1 MTRTHLPA
9 DESQRHLL
17 PPPEG
22 QTPEFDGVEDHLHG
36 KVVGEPPHEGRH
48 DRDEEVGDGPGA
60 ELGRGGAEKGGWPE
74 RAPALLNTVVTG
86 IVRLGGQT
94 NAPWRRKQ
102 AAGMSPL
109 A

>member
-36 KVVGEPPHEGRH
+36 KVVGEPECESRQ
-48 DRDEEVGDGPGA
+48 
-60 ELGRGGAEKGGWPE
+60 KS
-74 RAPALLNTVVTG
+74 
-86 IVRLGGQT
+86 VRIMWKMKHKL
-94 NAPWRRKQ
+94 R
-102 AAGMSPL
+102 L
-109 A
+109 V